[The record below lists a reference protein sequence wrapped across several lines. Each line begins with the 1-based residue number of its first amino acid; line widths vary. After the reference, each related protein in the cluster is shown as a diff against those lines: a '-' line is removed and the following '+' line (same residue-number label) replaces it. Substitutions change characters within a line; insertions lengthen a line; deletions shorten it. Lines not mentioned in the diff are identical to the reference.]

1 MDDIDPK
8 LLKIVA
14 LAKHGI
20 GGEKD
25 VAIALVKRICERDGL
40 DYDAVMSDT
49 DMPKEYIAD
58 IKVRGRDE
66 LQVAIQVAA
75 RFATTA
81 EHPQVRGGYYAF
93 DKTIRLRYTCT
104 AARHFE
110 TLNAINVYLKAF
122 RNEKKKFLRSL
133 GEAFYSHHG
142 LFSTYAEEPAEDAEP
157 PKPKT
162 KQEREDEWRAMN
174 MMQAMTE
181 SVNLTKEIGDGNST
195 K

>member
-14 LAKHGI
+14 LAKHGV

-25 VAIALVKRICERDGL
+25 SAIALVKRICERDGL

-49 DMPKEYIAD
+49 DMPKEYVAD
-58 IKVRGRDE
+58 IKVRSRDE

-75 RFATTA
+75 RFATTP
-81 EHPQVRGGYYAF
+81 EHPEVRGGYYAF
-93 DKTIRLRYTCT
+93 DKSIRLRYTTT
-104 AARHFE
+104 AAKHFD

-133 GEAFYSHHG
+133 GQAFYTHHG
-142 LFSTYAEEPAEDAEP
+142 LFSQYQEPESDEPTP
-157 PKPKT
+157 PKKKT
-162 KQEREDEWRAMN
+162 LQERQDEWRAAN

-181 SVNLTKEIGDGNST
+181 TVNIVKEIGDGQS
-195 K
+195 